1 MAKKRYSQPLLQNVP
16 TTITPVAR
24 TVDTF
29 VRPTAQQDVNQN
41 LKAFVEGITPVL
53 REASEQEKRQQLE
66 ETRAVVSGLKEQE
79 TYQAR
84 ALTRK
89 MALEAGQAFVENQ
102 DMYVADEAK
111 LVSDREEFFTKNIQ
125 GLQDAGMSPAVLMA
139 MQSEVEALNY
149 EFFGKVYEPLVF
161 DKKVNDA
168 VDVLQGS
175 INTISEAAM
184 LSPEKQLELL
194 TKEVKDF
201 ETAYPFVPKSR
212 VNKTLED
219 TALVRSAALDKDGYV
234 TGTNIY
240 SEWMVQNNRHNVQAN
255 VELFQTIKDNEIK
268 RQTDIAAGEAKAT
281 KSFTVTV
288 NNAIKP
294 IMNNLAN
301 ELITDIDLYTDNK
314 EAYEARVQEV
324 IDQTVASFGD
334 LNEADTAV
342 VRSAVET
349 AWALKA
355 SQDVTKVY
363 DKRALEDITSD
374 VVTALINF
382 APEDMGGMADAKF
395 SQSFGAYFESVTE
408 ETNLSS
414 EAAREDIATEL
425 LKQVKIATP
434 LQGANLEILDYL
446 GSKGYLSK
454 EENQKLRAD
463 IIQAHEKYTR
473 VAARKITLVQGLD
486 KFIKSGN
493 LNDLPTT
500 YVNESG
506 KPVNWNTSEIDR
518 AFEENFGQ
526 YLKTDEKLEVYY
538 KKVGRLPLESVNIVK
553 SGSFLFSQGD
563 LGTPTNPSVNIET
576 ASISYEE
583 IKKLE
588 YAGINPQKVLGNPDD
603 ALRYKLIKFQMEEN
617 GLSFEQSLRSVQ
629 TISNEQLS
637 IKVTDTKKALSTL
650 DKFTPGWAN
659 FAETQDKAVNVD
671 RVLVIASNL
680 KRLDPTKEDDTAI
693 AEAVAIFSEDN
704 IIIEDSEGY
713 STTLQ
718 HLSTDTNL
726 DNVRVKANANFQAS
740 AMKQTPYM
748 EGYVRKNWKGFEN
761 SFGIRY
767 RTSSADPDMVDILI
781 TDGEARVLDTMLTV
795 GKVSLLDGTVLDKML
810 VDKTF
815 NNPDDKELEDLDSF
829 TASTNYI
836 SSSPDDDMLVGS
848 DNIPKSD
855 MSTVTNTDTEN
866 FITSSPDDDML
877 VETSPPVTQE
887 NETTFEEELARDVQ
901 YGIQQAEISGE
912 EGDLGTVKT
921 STVKPTVTK
930 ESTFDELVEY
940 AGNVANLVATT
951 VTGENME
958 VFKTV
963 IQDPEVNDTLARA
976 AKTKGI
982 DEPVRILNEILMPI
996 AYVESKGKN
1005 VQQAPR
1011 SITSKFGPGSGIYQ
1025 FEGDAQGKGGSGSF
1039 KVALQRTANF
1049 FGDDV
1054 PQWVTDTQ
1062 GTDKDARDLTESQ
1075 QTVVLIADFMM
1086 KSGADISKVL
1096 DGTQSLEDFWIK
1108 SHWGGTKANTPAKRK
1123 QFQRDYEEY
1132 QELLK
1137 G

>member
-363 DKRALEDITSD
+363 DRRALKDINSD

-395 SQSFGAYFESVTE
+395 SQSFGAYFESLTE

-414 EAAREDIATEL
+414 EAAREDIATAL

-446 GSKGYLSK
+446 GSKGYLNK
-454 EENQKLRAD
+454 EENQKLSAD
-463 IIQAHEKYTR
+463 IFQANEKYIR
-473 VAARKITLVQGLD
+473 VATRKTTLVQGLD

-518 AFEENFGQ
+518 VFEENFGQ

-538 KKVGRLPLESVNIVK
+538 KKVGRLPVESVNIVK
-553 SGSFLFSQGD
+553 SGSLLFSQGD
-563 LGTPTNPSVNIET
+563 LGTPENPSANIET

-637 IKVTDTKKALSTL
+637 IKVTDTEKALSTL
-650 DKFTPGWAN
+650 DIFTPGWAN
-659 FAETQDKAVNVD
+659 FAETQDKAINVD

-713 STTLQ
+713 PTTLQ

-795 GKVSLLDGTVLDKML
+795 TKVSLLDGTALDKML

-836 SSSPDDDMLVGS
+836 SSSPDDDMLVET
-848 DNIPKSD
+848 PPP
-855 MSTVTNTDTEN
+855 VTQ
-866 FITSSPDDDML
+866 
-877 VETSPPVTQE
+877 ETPPPVTQE

-912 EGDLGTVKT
+912 EGDLGTIKT

-930 ESTFDELVEY
+930 ESSFDEIVEY

-963 IQDPEVNDTLARA
+963 IQDPEVINTLARA

-1005 VQQAPR
+1005 VQQTPR

-1054 PQWVTDTQ
+1054 PQWVTDSIDTEI
-1062 GTDKDARDLTESQ
+1062 DARDLTESQ
-1075 QTVVLIADFMM
+1075 QTVLVIADFMQ
-1086 KSGADISKVL
+1086 KSGADVSKVL
-1096 DGTQSLEDFWIK
+1096 NGSQTLEDFWIEYHWAGGK
-1108 SHWGGTKANTPAKRK
+1108 SRPEDVPAKRK